1 MSNTVLYALWGGLYA
16 LCAGLGFVAAPAAGP
31 ELLMRLLSIALFVPP
46 LVLNHRAAKAGNRRT
61 LTLVRNLSGL
71 WLILTSLLLVG
82 NFLSVLA
89 SETVGNILYY
99 LLVIVSSPLIAG
111 RSWAMTIFLW
121 AYVLFDSLA
130 KLKKK

>member
-1 MSNTVLYALWGGLYA
+1 MSNTALYALWGALYV
-16 LCAGLGFVAAPAAGP
+16 LCAGLGFVVVPAPWL
-31 ELLMRLLSIALFVPP
+31 ELLMRLLALALFVPP

-61 LTLVRNLSGL
+61 LMLVRNLSGL

-99 LLVIVSSPLIAG
+99 LLTIVGSPLIAG
-111 RSWAMTIFLW
+111 HSWAMIIFLW

>member
-1 MSNTVLYALWGGLYA
+1 MSNTVLYALWGVLYA
-16 LCAGLGFVAAPAAGP
+16 LCAGLGFVTEPGAA
-31 ELLMRLLSIALFVPP
+31 LLILMRLLAVALFVPP
-46 LVLNHRAAKAGNRRT
+46 LMLNHRFAKAGNRAG
-61 LTLVRNLSGL
+61 LALNRNLSGL

-89 SETVGNILYY
+89 SETVGNMLYA
-99 LLVIVSSPLIAG
+99 LLTVVGSPLVCG
-111 RSWAMTIFLW
+111 GSWAMTIFLW